1 MRSGRRRSG
10 CERTGASG
18 SVHAGPA
25 SQASAQSPST
35 ASRPSV
41 TDSSATTTARSPT
54 RAPAPTSIV
63 PPAASTREP
72 HPSRQP
78 FPSRTRPPR
87 SIDTRAPAA
96 TTGRPSTVRRPR
108 ARSRKLSSRRRSR
121 SGARRGGM
129 TASAPTGCAIP
140 PLCAKLHRRMAGKAR
155 RLALAGALIA
165 LSGCAG
171 GAGDR
176 DERLRLTTPGVKPIA
191 VRDLPQGSAD
201 RPPGRVTKVIPL
213 PAGPIGVGY
222 GGGAVWATRDD
233 GVVSRIDPGSGKVQR
248 TRRVGERPIRVAVDG
263 LGAWIANAD
272 SDTVSE
278 LDAHSGRARRT
289 VAVGDRP
296 SSVAVT
302 PDAVWVAT
310 DRGGTLERI
319 DRRRGEVVA
328 RIDIG
333 AAIGTGRQVAAGL
346 GAIWVTGTDNVSR
359 VDPATN
365 AITATVRVD
374 SPNDVTVG
382 HDAV

>member
-1 MRSGRRRSG
+1 
-10 CERTGASG
+10 
-18 SVHAGPA
+18 
-25 SQASAQSPST
+25 
-35 ASRPSV
+35 
-41 TDSSATTTARSPT
+41 
-54 RAPAPTSIV
+54 
-63 PPAASTREP
+63 
-72 HPSRQP
+72 
-78 FPSRTRPPR
+78 
-87 SIDTRAPAA
+87 
-96 TTGRPSTVRRPR
+96 
-108 ARSRKLSSRRRSR
+108 
-121 SGARRGGM
+121 
-129 TASAPTGCAIP
+129 
-140 PLCAKLHRRMAGKAR
+140 MAGKAR

-278 LDAHSGRARRT
+278 LDAHSGRVRRT

-382 HDAV
+382 HDAVWVASIDDDVLTRIDPVRNRVAGRLQVGHLPSAVAVAAGFLWVVNNADATVTQLDETTGEVTGEIEVGAYSYDVAAGGGAIWVQSYGEQAVYRIDPRRGT